1 MYSTR
6 TEWFDG
12 KTQVP
17 GSKGVYERQYI
28 AGIYPCYWDGKSWST
43 CALDFKTAY
52 LWRKTKSVQPDIP
65 FRGLK
70 VKP

>member
-17 GSKGVYERQYI
+17 GAPGIYERKFIAGVYYN
-28 AGIYPCYWDGKSWST
+28 YWDGKSWGM
-43 CALDFKTAY
+43 AGADPKYAY
-52 LWRKTKSVQPDIP
+52 AWRNEPSVQQSLP

>member
-1 MYSTR
+1 MYDTR

-17 GSKGVYERQYI
+17 AHEGIYERKYL
-28 AGIYPCYWDGKSWST
+28 AGIYLNYWDGKFWGIAAADTKYAVAWRHERST
-43 CALDFKTAY
+43 A
-52 LWRKTKSVQPDIP
+52 QDIP

>member
-1 MYSTR
+1 MYKTR

-17 GSKGVYERQYI
+17 GTPGIYERKYSV
-28 AGIYPCYWDGKSWST
+28 GIYPCYWDGKTWGT
-43 CALDFKTAY
+43 CAFDFNMAY
-52 LWRKTKSVQPDIP
+52 RWRDTKSDQQDIP